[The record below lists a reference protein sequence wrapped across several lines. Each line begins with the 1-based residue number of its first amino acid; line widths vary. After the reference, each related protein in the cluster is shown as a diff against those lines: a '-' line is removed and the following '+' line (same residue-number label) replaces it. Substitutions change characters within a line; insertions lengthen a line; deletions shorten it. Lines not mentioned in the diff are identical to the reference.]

1 MSAVTRMKA
10 TSTTSTPEPE
20 LVPAP
25 TESQEKKK
33 MKKRKIFHNREEK
46 DKEREDISKSLFT
59 KLWHIFEFLNT
70 LILIIRSKSTSIR
83 KIKRYSIDIDKS
95 FNVFREDT

>member
-20 LVPAP
+20 LVSAP

-46 DKEREDISKSLFT
+46 DKEREDISKSFFLGNCG
-59 KLWHIFEFLNT
+59 IYLNT
-70 LILIIRSKSTSIR
+70 LILMIRSKLTSIR
-83 KIKRYSIDIDKS
+83 KIKRYLIDIDKS
-95 FNVFREDT
+95 LNIFREDT